1 LGKEETGERH
11 VAVKVFFGAGAAL
24 WAEYRAPL
32 EQAFAAAGLDV
43 ALSDQAGPPELVD
56 YIIFAPGG
64 VIRDF
69 SPYVRAK
76 AVLNLWAGVERI
88 VTNPTLVQPLCRMV
102 DPALTTGMVEY
113 VVGHVLRHHLGMD
126 RHILKQAGWSQVPVP
141 LASARRVAMLGMG
154 ELGQASATALQG
166 LGFAVTGWSRT
177 AKVVPGIPCRHGE
190 AGLEQSL
197 RSAEIVVTLL
207 PLTSATEALLDARR
221 LGWLPEGAVI
231 INPGRGGLIDDDA
244 LLAALDAGRLGHAT
258 LDVFRTEPLPPEH
271 RFWAHPR
278 VTVTPHVAAATRA
291 DSAAA
296 VVAENIRRGESGLAL
311 LHLVDRAQGY

>member
-1 LGKEETGERH
+1 M
-11 VAVKVFFGAGAAL
+11 VVNVFFAAGATL

-43 ALSDQAGPPELVD
+43 ALSDKTGPPELVD
-56 YIIFAPGG
+56 YIVFAPGG
-64 VIRDF
+64 VISDF
-69 SPYVRAK
+69 APYVRAK

-102 DPALTTGMVEY
+102 DPALTMSMVQY

-126 RHILKQAGWSQVPVP
+126 RHILKQAGWSQAPVP
-141 LASARRVAMLGMG
+141 LARERRVAMLGMG
-154 ELGQASATALQG
+154 ALGRACAAALQG

-177 AKVVPGIPCRHGE
+177 ARVVPGIACRHGE
-190 AGLEQSL
+190 AGLEQCL
-197 RSAEIVVTLL
+197 RAAQIVVTLL
-207 PLTSATEALLDARR
+207 PLTTATEALLDARR
-221 LGWLPEGAVI
+221 LAWLPEGAVI
-231 INPGRGGLIDDDA
+231 INPGRGGLIDDAA

-271 RFWAHPR
+271 RFWSHPR

-296 VVAENIRRGESGLAL
+296 VVAENIRRFESGLPL
-311 LHLVDRAQGY
+311 LHLVDRARGY

>member
-1 LGKEETGERH
+1 M
-11 VAVKVFFGAGAAL
+11 VVKVFFAAGAAL

-32 EQAFAAAGLDV
+32 KQAFAAAGLDV
-43 ALSDQAGPPELVD
+43 ALSDTVGPPELVD
-56 YIIFAPGG
+56 YIVFAPGG
-64 VIRDF
+64 VISDF
-69 SPYVRAK
+69 APYVRVK

-88 VTNPTLVQPLCRMV
+88 VGNPTLVQPLCRMV
-102 DPALTTGMVEY
+102 DPALTAGMVEY

-141 LASARRVAMLGMG
+141 LARERRVAMLGMG
-154 ELGQASATALQG
+154 ELGQASAAALQG

-177 AKVVPGIPCRHGE
+177 AREVPGIACRHGE
-190 AGLEQSL
+190 VGLEQCL
-197 RSAEIVVTLL
+197 RAAQIVVTLL
-207 PLTSATEALLDARR
+207 PLTPATEALLDARR

-231 INPGRGGLIDDDA
+231 INPGRGGLIDDAA

-258 LDVFRTEPLPPEH
+258 LDVFRTEPLPTGHP
-271 RFWAHPR
+271 FWTHPR

-291 DSAAA
+291 ASAAA
-296 VVAENIRRGESGLAL
+296 VVAENIRRFESGLAL

>member
-1 LGKEETGERH
+1 M
-11 VAVKVFFGAGAAL
+11 VVNVFFAAGAAL

-32 EQAFAAAGLDV
+32 KQAFAAAGLDV
-43 ALSDQAGPPELVD
+43 ALSDTVGPPELVD
-56 YIIFAPGG
+56 YIVFAPGG
-64 VIRDF
+64 VISDF
-69 SPYVRAK
+69 APYVRAK

-88 VTNPTLVQPLCRMV
+88 VGNPTLVQPLCRMV
-102 DPALTTGMVEY
+102 DPALTDSMVQY

-141 LASARRVAMLGMG
+141 LARERRVAMLGMG
-154 ELGQASATALQG
+154 ELGQASAAALQG

-177 AKVVPGIPCRHGE
+177 AREVPGIACRHGE
-190 AGLEQSL
+190 VGLEQCL
-197 RSAEIVVTLL
+197 RAAQIVVTLL
-207 PLTSATEALLDARR
+207 PLTPATEGLLDARR

-231 INPGRGGLIDDDA
+231 INPGRGGLIDDAA

-258 LDVFRTEPLPPEH
+258 LDVFRTEPLPTGHP
-271 RFWAHPR
+271 FWTHPR

-291 DSAAA
+291 ASAAA

>member
-1 LGKEETGERH
+1 M
-11 VAVKVFFGAGAAL
+11 VVNVFFAAGAAL

-32 EQAFAAAGLDV
+32 KQAFAAAGLDV
-43 ALSDQAGPPELVD
+43 ALSDTVGPPELVD
-56 YIIFAPGG
+56 YIVFAPGG
-64 VIRDF
+64 VISDF
-69 SPYVRAK
+69 APYVRAK

-88 VTNPTLVQPLCRMV
+88 VGNPTLVQPLCRMV
-102 DPALTTGMVEY
+102 DPALTAGMVEY

-141 LASARRVAMLGMG
+141 LARERRVAMLGMG
-154 ELGQASATALQG
+154 ELGQASAAALQG

-177 AKVVPGIPCRHGE
+177 AREVPGIACRHGE
-190 AGLEQSL
+190 VGLEQCL
-197 RSAEIVVTLL
+197 RAAQIVVTLL
-207 PLTSATEALLDARR
+207 PLTPATEGLLDARR

-231 INPGRGGLIDDDA
+231 INPGRGGLIDDAA

-258 LDVFRTEPLPPEH
+258 LDVFRTEPLPTGHP
-271 RFWAHPR
+271 FWTHPR

-291 DSAAA
+291 ASAAA
-296 VVAENIRRGESGLAL
+296 VVAENIRRFESGLAL

>member
-1 LGKEETGERH
+1 M
-11 VAVKVFFGAGAAL
+11 VNVFFAAGSAL

-43 ALSDQAGPPELVD
+43 ALSDTAGPPELVD
-56 YIIFAPGG
+56 YIVFAPGG

-69 SPYVRAK
+69 APYVRAK

-102 DPALTTGMVEY
+102 DPALTAGMVEY

-141 LASARRVAMLGMG
+141 LASERRVAMLGMG
-154 ELGQASATALQG
+154 ALGRACAAALQG

-177 AKVVPGIPCRHGE
+177 ARVVPGIACLHGE
-190 AGLEQSL
+190 AGLEECL
-197 RSAEIVVTLL
+197 RAAEIVVTLL
-207 PLTSATEALLDARR
+207 PLTAATEALLDARR
-221 LGWLPEGAVI
+221 LAWLPAGAVI

-258 LDVFRTEPLPPEH
+258 LDVFRAEPLPADH
-271 RFWAHPR
+271 RFWPHPR

-296 VVAENIRRGESGLAL
+296 AVAENIRRGESGLPL
-311 LHLVDRAQGY
+311 LHLVDRARGY

>member
-1 LGKEETGERH
+1 M
-11 VAVKVFFGAGAAL
+11 VVKVFFAAGAAL

-32 EQAFAAAGLDV
+32 KQAFAAAGLDV
-43 ALSDQAGPPELVD
+43 ALSDTVGPPELVD
-56 YIIFAPGG
+56 YIVFAPGG
-64 VIRDF
+64 VISDF
-69 SPYVRAK
+69 APYVRVK

-88 VTNPTLVQPLCRMV
+88 VGNPTLVQPLCRMV
-102 DPALTTGMVEY
+102 DPALTAGMVEY

-141 LASARRVAMLGMG
+141 LARERRVAMLGMG
-154 ELGQASATALQG
+154 ELGQASAAALQG

-177 AKVVPGIPCRHGE
+177 AREVPGIACRHGE
-190 AGLEQSL
+190 VGLEQCL
-197 RSAEIVVTLL
+197 RAAQIVVTLL
-207 PLTSATEALLDARR
+207 PLTPATEGLLDARR

-231 INPGRGGLIDDDA
+231 INPGRGGLIDDAA

-258 LDVFRTEPLPPEH
+258 LDVFRTEPLPTGHP
-271 RFWAHPR
+271 FWTHPR

-291 DSAAA
+291 ASAAA
-296 VVAENIRRGESGLAL
+296 VVAENIRRFESGLAL